1 MSCGYHRGG
10 WHGPCSQ
17 GDGIARER
25 DSQVNEQNDF
35 RWWWVLWKSQRTYQ
49 VVAEGYFQIK
59 HSRKTS
65 VAWCRLNWDPD
76 DKEEPIYERAERETC
91 GTAMRQPYSPSSG
104 GWFRNRKEVSEHG
117 YHEEGDG
124 KGDSEAGVCHGRFC
138 RPWKPCERCH
148 SKYVRSH
155 WKGLNKW
162 WCFIKNPLSALWE
175 KDHRG
180 TDGGRRWLR
189 RLASSSWGKWYH
201 WTLLSVP
208 LSLRIQ
214 ILS

>member
-1 MSCGYHRGG
+1 MSKTISDSDE
-10 WHGPCSQ
+10 CS
-17 GDGIARER
+17 E
-25 DSQVNEQNDF
+25 NH
-35 RWWWVLWKSQRTYQ
+35 KTYQ

-59 HSRKTS
+59 HLRKTS

-76 DKEEPIYERAERETC
+76 DKEEPICERAEGETC

-117 YHEEGDG
+117 YREEGDG
-124 KGDSEAGVCHGRFC
+124 KGDSEAGVCHGRLC

-162 WCFIKNPLSALWE
+162 WCFIKNPLSALRE

-189 RLASSSWGKWYH
+189 RLASSSQGQ
-201 WTLLSVP
+201 VI
-208 LSLRIQ
+208 SLIFAQCPFISEDTDSQLRK
-214 ILS
+214 ILKSTFLGLPWWLRR